1 MHMKAYD
8 ANCPVAAAGKA
19 KELGWGVCTPVRL
32 EIKTGNDLRLV
43 KTGMSVSSLN
53 GDWLR
58 QACRKGVLIDPL
70 NVLKFEKDE
79 GLVRAVAETDSVFE
93 LPLKPLLHSFGRKR
107 AQLLSAYEK
116 FFTLCQK
123 RKAKVA
129 FTSQSQTPFDVKSPR
144 EAVAIWQQVGLAR
157 DQATRIMEQEVR
169 FA

>member
-1 MHMKAYD
+1 MKAYD
-8 ANCPVAAAGKA
+8 ANCPTPAASKA
-19 KELGWGVCTPVRL
+19 KELGWGFSTPVRL
-32 EIKTGNDLRLV
+32 ELKTGNDLRLV
-43 KTGMSVSSLN
+43 KTGMSVCSAN

-58 QACRKGVLIDPL
+58 QACRKNVLIDPL

-93 LPLKPLLHSFGRKR
+93 LSLRPLLHSFGRKR
-107 AQLLSAYEK
+107 AQLLSAYSK

-129 FTSQSQTPFDVKSPR
+129 FTSQSQGVFDVKSPR
-144 EAVAIWQQVGLAR
+144 EAVAIWQQMGLTREAAAR
-157 DQATRIMEQEVR
+157 TMEQEVR